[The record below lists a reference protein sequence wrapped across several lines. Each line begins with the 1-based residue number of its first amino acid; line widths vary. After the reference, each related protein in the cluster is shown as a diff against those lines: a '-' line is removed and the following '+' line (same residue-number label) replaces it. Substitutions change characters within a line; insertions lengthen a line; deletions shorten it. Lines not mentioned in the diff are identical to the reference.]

1 MNDVRNIPADIPRGK
16 LALRIAMI
24 AVVVVLA
31 AYLRIV
37 SAIGTTVDTP
47 IRADAKQYV
56 AYALNLKVFGVY
68 SSAPSLLDGAAVA
81 VPKPDAART
90 PGYPLFLRA
99 IMGNRIDTNFV
110 DRVVMLQAWL
120 GVLVVALG
128 MALAIVLL
136 GYWCGVGVGA
146 ALAMNPHM
154 IVLTDYL
161 LTETLYSL
169 AIIVFV
175 SIGAWALSGQSG
187 RRRMLMAWLA
197 GVMLA
202 IACLIRPT
210 LDEFALALILLAL
223 LVPLVKRFR
232 RDIALLVVGWALV
245 MTPWWIR
252 NQLSLGYM
260 SDPHL
265 MVTVVHVGS
274 YPDLMLDGR
283 PETQG
288 YPHAFDPRSPAAQAS
303 LSAAVR
309 EVEHKF
315 VEQPGRMLLWYVIKK
330 PFYVFKW
337 TLPDGWGDIFT
348 YPIVRSPWLSNPG
361 FILLASVMRGLHWP
375 LVLLGMLGSVLVFT
389 PAIKLAVR
397 ERWRDSMRWLAAVQI
412 FMIVVHVAGAPYPR
426 YSVPFRP
433 LLFILAMFSVAV
445 VVRWLQSL
453 RQDALHAEAVER
465 ERRALP

>member
-175 SIGAWALSGQSG
+175 SIGAGLCPG
-187 RRRMLMAWLA
+187 
-197 GVMLA
+197 
-202 IACLIRPT
+202 
-210 LDEFALALILLAL
+210 
-223 LVPLVKRFR
+223 
-232 RDIALLVVGWALV
+232 
-245 MTPWWIR
+245 
-252 NQLSLGYM
+252 NQG
-260 SDPHL
+260 
-265 MVTVVHVGS
+265 
-274 YPDLMLDGR
+274 
-283 PETQG
+283 
-288 YPHAFDPRSPAAQAS
+288 AA
-303 LSAAVR
+303 
-309 EVEHKF
+309 EC
-315 VEQPGRMLLWYVIKK
+315 
-330 PFYVFKW
+330 
-337 TLPDGWGDIFT
+337 
-348 YPIVRSPWLSNPG
+348 
-361 FILLASVMRGLHWP
+361 
-375 LVLLGMLGSVLVFT
+375 
-389 PAIKLAVR
+389 
-397 ERWRDSMRWLAAVQI
+397 
-412 FMIVVHVAGAPYPR
+412 
-426 YSVPFRP
+426 
-433 LLFILAMFSVAV
+433 
-445 VVRWLQSL
+445 
-453 RQDALHAEAVER
+453 
-465 ERRALP
+465 